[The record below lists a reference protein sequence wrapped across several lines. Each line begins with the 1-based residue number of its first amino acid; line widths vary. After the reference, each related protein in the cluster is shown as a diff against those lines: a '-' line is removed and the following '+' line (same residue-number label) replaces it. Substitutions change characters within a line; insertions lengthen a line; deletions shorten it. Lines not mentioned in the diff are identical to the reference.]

1 VRDEDAL
8 TEVCMLLWKQMTR
21 DGGTLTMPPC
31 KQRTRAPIEE
41 DPHSAMK
48 TKDKG
53 RAHVDEDLHATAEI
67 KDEGSVDEDLH
78 PTMEM
83 KDDKGSTVG

>member
-1 VRDEDAL
+1 METNDKGRRHIDNATMQMKDE
-8 TEVCMLLWKQMTR
+8 
-21 DGGTLTMPPC
+21 GT
-31 KQRTRAPIEE
+31 IEE

-53 RAHVDEDLHATAEI
+53 WAHVDKDLHATAEI

-83 KDDKGSTVG
+83 KDDEGSTVG

>member
-1 VRDEDAL
+1 
-8 TEVCMLLWKQMTR
+8 
-21 DGGTLTMPPC
+21 
-31 KQRTRAPIEE
+31 
-41 DPHSAMK
+41 MK

-53 RAHVDEDLHATAEI
+53 RAHIDEDLHATAEI